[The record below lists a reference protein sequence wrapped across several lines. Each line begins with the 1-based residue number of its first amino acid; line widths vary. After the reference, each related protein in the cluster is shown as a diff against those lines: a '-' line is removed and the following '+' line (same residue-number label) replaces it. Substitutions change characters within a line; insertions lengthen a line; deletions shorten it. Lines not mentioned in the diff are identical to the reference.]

1 VPAELPCYCSVAA
14 IVVAKYFRSK
24 AQLNTL
30 KIIQVQYTFHFIL
43 KKILTNPK
51 KNNFNNI
58 KQIFPIK

>member
-30 KIIQVQYTFHFIL
+30 KIIQVQNTFHFIL
-43 KKILTNPK
+43 KKNTNQSK
-51 KNNFNNI
+51 K
-58 KQIFPIK
+58 KQL